1 MDAPTDYKNAGL
13 ANIIGGALNVMMG
26 LLLTVTFV
34 WVFCIGLVW
43 LVPTGLGAWQIMVG
57 LKMYN
62 GEPQAAAKNATIAGL
77 VAGALNFNI
86 ISLVAG
92 IFAFM
97 MLGKPE
103 VAGYLESNG

>member
-1 MDAPTDYKNAGL
+1 MDAPNDYKNAGI
-13 ANIIGGALNVMMG
+13 ANIIGGALNVMMA
-26 LLLTVTFV
+26 LLWTLSLI
-34 WVFCIGLVW
+34 WICIGLFW
-43 LVPTGLGAWQIMVG
+43 LVPAAMGAWQIMVG

-62 GEPQAAAKNATIAGL
+62 GEPNSSAKNATIAGL

-86 ISLVAG
+86 MSIGAG